1 MVFKT
6 MVALCQEVEPVFWER
21 GGPRHCNAVLMTGIH
36 GQCQVQVE
44 IWMMVGKVGE
54 VGLGWIPQ
62 PPNTTPGGLIQCTRE
77 VWALRG
83 PDPLCCK
90 KGIYWLLFRSVSFD
104 ILQGN
109 SLGFKAPKGLDSKF

>member
-6 MVALCQEVEPVFWER
+6 MVALCQEVEPAFWER

-54 VGLGWIPQ
+54 VERGEWLGWIPQ
-62 PPNTTPGGLIQCTRE
+62 PPNTTPGGLIQCSGE

-83 PDPLCCK
+83 PGPLCCK
-90 KGIYWLLFRSVSFD
+90 KGNLLASVSIC
-104 ILQGN
+104 IL
-109 SLGFKAPKGLDSKF
+109 